1 MALTWPIQ
9 KKGSSGEP
17 VRSVQ
22 YLLRQAGSNV
32 VVDGVFGAKTETAVK
47 AFQTAKHLT
56 ADGIVGN
63 KTWPVLIVTVRRGSK
78 GEAVKAVQ
86 SQNNF
91 GNQSDDP
98 TLGLV
103 IDGIFGAKTEA
114 WVRGYQTA
122 LHAGDPSVVVD
133 GIVGPVTWNN
143 LVREVLSG

>member
-1 MALTWPIQ
+1 MALKWPLQ
-9 KKGSSGEP
+9 KRGSRGEP

-22 YLLRQAGSNV
+22 YLLRQAGRNV
-32 VVDGVFGAKTETAVK
+32 TVDGIFGASTETAVK
-47 AFQTAKHLT
+47 AFQTATHLT

-63 KTWPVLIVTVRRGSK
+63 KTWPALIVTVKRGSR

-86 SQNNF
+86 SQHNF

-98 TLGLV
+98 TLDLAL
-103 IDGIFGAKTEA
+103 DGIFGAKTEA

-122 LHAGDPSVVVD
+122 LHAGDATVTVD